1 MKKLLKTIF
10 LICLS
15 LIMMIPSVAFAEEEA
30 APEWRDV
37 TLSDEEFNEMLD
49 PYIVDNT
56 RTRTSGLITIYGIA
70 ISKSGSKLLI
80 AGKTYGNAD
89 VTKCGF
95 TQVIVQR
102 RKNSDYSWSTYAS
115 FYDLYSNT
123 VSYVLKK
130 DLTPP
135 SGYQY
140 RVTCTHYARENIF
153 STEKIDNI
161 SNIVTM

>member
-15 LIMMIPSVAFAEEEA
+15 LIMMIPTAAFAEEEA
-30 APEWRDV
+30 APEWKDV
-37 TLSDEEFNEMLD
+37 TLSDEEINEILD

-70 ISKSGSKLLI
+70 ISKSGNKLLI

-95 TQVIVQR
+95 TKVIVQR

-115 FYDLYSNT
+115 FYDLYSNST
-123 VSYVLKK
+123 VYSLTKK
-130 DLTPP
+130 LTPP

-161 SNIVTM
+161 SNIVTI

>member
-1 MKKLLKTIF
+1 MKKIIKTIF
-10 LICLS
+10 LVCLS
-15 LIMMIPSVAFAEEEA
+15 LIMMIPTAAFAGEDT

-37 TLSDEEFNEMLD
+37 TLSEEKFNEMLD

-56 RTRTSGLITIYGIA
+56 KARKSGLITIYGISIA
-70 ISKSGSKLLI
+70 KNGSELLI
-80 AGKTYGNAD
+80 AGKTNCNAD

-95 TQVIVQR
+95 TKVIVQR

-130 DLTPP
+130 ELTPP
-135 SGYQY
+135 KGYQY

>member
-15 LIMMIPSVAFAEEEA
+15 LIMMIPTAAFAEEEA
-30 APEWRDV
+30 APEWKDV
-37 TLSDEEFNEMLD
+37 TLSDEEINEILD

-70 ISKSGSKLLI
+70 ISKSGNKLLI

-95 TQVIVQR
+95 TKVIVQR

-115 FYDLYSNT
+115 FYDLYSNST
-123 VSYVLKK
+123 VYSLTKK
-130 DLTPP
+130 LTPP

-140 RVTCTHYARENIF
+140 RVTCTHYARKNIF

>member
-1 MKKLLKTIF
+1 MKKIIKSIF

-15 LIMMIPSVAFAEEEA
+15 FIMLVPTVAYAEDENV
-30 APEWRDV
+30 PEWEDA
-37 TLSDEEFNEMLD
+37 TLTEEEFNEILA
-49 PYIVDNT
+49 PYVVDNT
-56 RTRTSGLITIYGIA
+56 KTRASGLITAYGMA

-102 RKNSDYSWSTYAS
+102 RKNSDSSWSTYAS
-115 FYDLYSNT
+115 FYDLYSNST
-123 VSYVLKK
+123 VYSLTKK
-130 DLTPP
+130 LTPP

>member
-1 MKKLLKTIF
+1 MKKIIKSIF

-15 LIMMIPSVAFAEEEA
+15 FIMLVPTVAYAEDENVPVWEDA
-30 APEWRDV
+30 
-37 TLSDEEFNEMLD
+37 TLTEEEFNEILA
-49 PYIVDNT
+49 PYVVDNT
-56 RTRTSGLITIYGIA
+56 KTRASGLITAYGMA

-95 TQVIVQR
+95 TEVIVQR
-102 RKNSDYSWSTYAS
+102 RKNSDSSWSTYAS

>member
-1 MKKLLKTIF
+1 MKKFFKTIF

-30 APEWRDV
+30 APEWKDV
-37 TLSDEEFNEMLD
+37 TLSDEEFNEMLA

-56 RTRTSGLITIYGIA
+56 RTRTSGLITIYGISIA
-70 ISKSGSKLLI
+70 KSGKELLI
-80 AGKTYGNAD
+80 AGKTNCNAN

-95 TQVIVQR
+95 SKVIVQR

-115 FYDLYSNT
+115 FYDLYSNST
-123 VSYVLKK
+123 GYVLTK

>member
-1 MKKLLKTIF
+1 MKKIIKTIF
-10 LICLS
+10 LVCLS
-15 LIMMIPSVAFAEEEA
+15 FIMMIPTAAFAEEEA

-37 TLSDEEFNEMLD
+37 TLSDEEFNEILD

-56 RTRTSGLITIYGIA
+56 RTRASGLITIYGISIA
-70 ISKSGSKLLI
+70 KSGSELLI
-80 AGKTYGNAD
+80 AGKTNCNAD

-95 TQVIVQR
+95 SKVIVQR

-130 DLTPP
+130 ELTPP

-161 SNIVTM
+161 SNVVTM

>member
-1 MKKLLKTIF
+1 MKKIIKSIF

-15 LIMMIPSVAFAEEEA
+15 FIMLIPTVAYAEDKNV
-30 APEWRDV
+30 PEWEDV
-37 TLSDEEFNEMLD
+37 TLTEKEFNEILA
-49 PYIVDNT
+49 PYVVDNT
-56 RTRTSGLITIYGIA
+56 KTRASGLITAYGMA

-115 FYDLYSNT
+115 FYDLYSNST
-123 VSYVLKK
+123 VYSLTKK
-130 DLTPP
+130 LTPP

>member
-1 MKKLLKTIF
+1 MKKIIKTIF
-10 LICLS
+10 LVCLS
-15 LIMMIPSVAFAEEEA
+15 LIMMIPTAAFAEEETV
-30 APEWRDV
+30 PEWRDV
-37 TLSDEEFNEMLD
+37 TLSDEEFNEILD

-56 RTRTSGLITIYGIA
+56 RTRASGLITIYGIA
-70 ISKSGSKLLI
+70 ISKSGSELLI

-95 TQVIVQR
+95 SKVTVQR
-102 RKNSDYSWSTYAS
+102 KKSSSTSWSTYKTY
-115 FYDLYSNT
+115 YDLYRNAT
-123 VSYVLKK
+123 SYLLTKE
-130 DLTPP
+130 LTPA

-140 RVTCTHYARENIF
+140 RVTCTHYARKNIF

>member
-1 MKKLLKTIF
+1 MKKFLKTIF

-15 LIMMIPSVAFAEEEA
+15 LIMMIPSVAFADEEA

-37 TLSDEEFNEMLD
+37 TLSEEKINEILA
-49 PYIVDNT
+49 PYEVDNT
-56 RTRTSGLITIYGIA
+56 KTRASGLIVAYAIA
-70 ISKSGSKLLI
+70 ISKDGSDLLI
-80 AGKTYGNAD
+80 VGKTHCNAD

-95 TQVIVQR
+95 TKVTVQR
-102 RKNSDYSWSTYAS
+102 KKSTSTSWSTYKTY
-115 FYDLYSNT
+115 YDLYSNS
-123 VSYVLKK
+123 VSYVLTKE
-130 DLTPP
+130 LTPP

>member
-1 MKKLLKTIF
+1 MKKIIKTTF
-10 LICLS
+10 LVCLS
-15 LIMMIPSVAFAEEEA
+15 LIMMIPTVAFAEEEA

-37 TLSDEEFNEMLD
+37 TLSEEEFNKMLD

-56 RTRTSGLITIYGIA
+56 RTRASGLITIYGISIA
-70 ISKSGSKLLI
+70 KSGKELLI
-80 AGKTYGNAD
+80 AGKTNCAPE

-95 TQVIVQR
+95 SKVIVQR

-115 FYDLYSNT
+115 FYDLYSNST
-123 VSYVLKK
+123 GYVLTK

>member
-1 MKKLLKTIF
+1 MKKFIKCTF

-15 LIMMIPSVAFAEEEA
+15 FIMLVPNVAYAEDKNV
-30 APEWRDV
+30 PEWEDV
-37 TLSDEEFNEMLD
+37 TLTEEELNEILA

-56 RTRTSGLITIYGIA
+56 KTRTSGLITAYGMA

-95 TQVIVQR
+95 SKVIVQR

-115 FYDLYSNT
+115 FYDLYSNST
-123 VSYVLKK
+123 GYVLTK

>member
-1 MKKLLKTIF
+1 MKKIIKSIF
-10 LICLS
+10 LVCLS
-15 LIMMIPSVAFAEEEA
+15 FIMLIPTVAYAEDENV
-30 APEWRDV
+30 PEWEDA
-37 TLSDEEFNEMLD
+37 TLTEEEFNEILA
-49 PYIVDNT
+49 PYVVDNT
-56 RTRTSGLITIYGIA
+56 KTRASGLITAYGMA
-70 ISKSGSKLLI
+70 ISKSGNKLLI

-95 TQVIVQR
+95 TKVIVQR

-115 FYDLYSNT
+115 FYDLYSNST
-123 VSYVLKK
+123 VYSLTKK
-130 DLTPP
+130 LTPP

-161 SNIVTM
+161 SNIVTI

>member
-1 MKKLLKTIF
+1 MKKIIKTIF
-10 LICLS
+10 LVCLS
-15 LIMMIPSVAFAEEEA
+15 FIMMIPTAAFAEEET

-37 TLSDEEFNEMLD
+37 TLSDEKFNEILE

-56 RTRTSGLITIYGIA
+56 RTRASGLITIYGIA
-70 ISKSGSKLLI
+70 IAKSGNELLI

-95 TQVIVQR
+95 TKVIVQR
-102 RKNSDYSWSTYAS
+102 KKASASTWSTYAS
-115 FYDLYSNT
+115 FYDLYSNST
-123 VSYVLKK
+123 GYVLTKE
-130 DLTPP
+130 LTPP

>member
-1 MKKLLKTIF
+1 MKKIIKSIF
-10 LICLS
+10 LVCLS
-15 LIMMIPSVAFAEEEA
+15 FIMLIPTVAYAEDENV
-30 APEWRDV
+30 PEWEDA
-37 TLSDEEFNEMLD
+37 TLTEEEFNEILA
-49 PYIVDNT
+49 PYVVDNT
-56 RTRTSGLITIYGIA
+56 KTRASGLITAYGMA
-70 ISKSGSKLLI
+70 ISKSGNKLLI

-95 TQVIVQR
+95 SKVTVQR
-102 RKNSDYSWSTYAS
+102 KKSSSTSWSTYKTY
-115 FYDLYSNT
+115 YDLYRNAT
-123 VSYVLKK
+123 SYLLTKE
-130 DLTPP
+130 LTPA

>member
-1 MKKLLKTIF
+1 MKKIIKSIF
-10 LICLS
+10 LVCLLFIM
-15 LIMMIPSVAFAEEEA
+15 LIPTVAYAEDEHV
-30 APEWRDV
+30 PEWEDA
-37 TLSDEEFNEMLD
+37 TLTEEEFNEILA
-49 PYIVDNT
+49 PYVVDNT
-56 RTRTSGLITIYGIA
+56 KTRASGLITAYGMA
-70 ISKSGSKLLI
+70 ISKSGNKLLI

-95 TQVIVQR
+95 TKVIVQR

-140 RVTCTHYARENIF
+140 RVTCTHYARKNIF

-161 SNIVTM
+161 SNIVTI